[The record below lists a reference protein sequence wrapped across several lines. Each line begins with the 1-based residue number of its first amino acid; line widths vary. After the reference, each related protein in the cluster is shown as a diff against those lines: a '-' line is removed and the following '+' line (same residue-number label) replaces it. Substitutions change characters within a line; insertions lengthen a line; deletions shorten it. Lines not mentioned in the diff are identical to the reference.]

1 MQVAL
6 LLLLQRFH
14 GWGIWLRGAGSRGPM
29 GRVDINV
36 VVVFAV
42 YMQLHNNV
50 QVGTGLMLLSLRIV
64 IVLE

>member
-29 GRVDINV
+29 GRVDIIKINV

-42 YMQLHNNV
+42 YMQL
-50 QVGTGLMLLSLRIV
+50 L
-64 IVLE
+64 